1 MSDTASPKI
10 QFLPS
15 GGAVSTIYT
24 FKSKEFQ
31 NAANMVYVQK
41 STLDASYLAAGSAKQ
56 YQFKSQSERLQFL
69 IGQIGQT
76 ARFS

>member
-1 MSDTASPKI
+1 MSDTANPRI

-15 GGAVSTIYT
+15 GGAISTIYT

-31 NAANMVYVQK
+31 KAADSVYVQK
-41 STLDASYLAAGSAKQ
+41 STLDASYLAAGSLKQ
-56 YQFKSQSERLQFL
+56 YQFKSQGERLQYL